1 MSQNKVNWGVILK
14 GSEGQGKGPEH
25 LLINKHVAAKDL
37 IVQSLD
43 SEFRSQIS
51 KIWIPALPIPAV
63 GPRASGSPSL
73 GLSFLTYKMGI

>member
-37 IVQSLD
+37 ID
-43 SEFRSQIS
+43 
-51 KIWIPALPIPAV
+51 P
-63 GPRASGSPSL
+63 
-73 GLSFLTYKMGI
+73 GL